1 MSSRRKHRLRATHEG
16 LGLGLAAGAL
26 LIVATGLALQHP
38 GWLGRGALPPQ
49 VVAADPDDPLRLLRA
64 APALLEE
71 SRDGG
76 VTWRELPLPAAP
88 DAPVALAI
96 APGAARRAWLL
107 GASEL
112 LVSDDGGAVW
122 DRSELPPLAGPDDPP
137 LGLAV
142 TADGRPVVATAYGA
156 WLGDRLGDGGGGTRW
171 TSLWRVEPTRGD
183 RLRQAVR
190 RLHSGHWGVP
200 VMPRLY
206 DIASL
211 LFLVVLATGVAL
223 GFRARRHHRKRHHS

>member
-1 MSSRRKHRLRATHEG
+1 MSSRHKHRLRATHEG
-16 LGLGLAAGAL
+16 LGLCLASGAL

-38 GWLGRGALPPQ
+38 DWLGRGALPPQ
-49 VVAADPDDPLRLLRA
+49 VVAADPADPLRLLRA

-96 APGAARRAWLL
+96 TPGPGRRAWLL
-107 GASEL
+107 GAGEL
-112 LVSDDGGAVW
+112 LMSDDGGLVW
-122 DRSELPPLAGPDDPP
+122 DRGELPPLAGPDDPP

-156 WLGDRLGDGGGGTRW
+156 WVGEWLGADGGTRW

-183 RLRQAVR
+183 RLRHAVR
-190 RLHSGHWGVP
+190 RLHSGHWGLP

-206 DIASL
+206 DAAAL

-223 GFRARRHHRKRHHS
+223 GLRARRHHRKRHHS